1 MNVIIEEE
9 VLVPDVPIIEE
20 QVLYPSNP
28 ISVEEEVLVPAIYQ
42 EVQRQYK
49 LDPLWDSLEETPK
62 NHIQMIVY
70 KGKDEDYDVSFWF
83 YDQDIRVD
91 WGDGIIED
99 FVNIKAGLDRVN
111 HKFIDGSGKLDSN
124 GERFWF
130 VDVTITKDN
139 NIYNSFVLSNCIPN
153 YQKPSGCSKSIIKAV
168 SINREGLYTNLVC
181 SDSSLEYPP
190 YVEYVRIHGNYILY
204 RNDKLN
210 SLYIKEIKF
219 DSKDIKFEKLIG
231 DTFPSN
237 YPDYPINIFNPEL
250 VGSYDIALFSG
261 LYSPVQLRKS
271 YDLRKFVFSSISSL
285 FENNEIVEEV
295 YLPEQSSENWKSLGY
310 IFNNC
315 IRLKRLIFPKDKTLF
330 SYINDLTA
338 SFGLL
343 CNLEEVENFP
353 NENIGEFS
361 DIAIICTGFNYFKYS
376 MGFGNDKIKLRCFIA
391 NDSYINSLKFSKES
405 PFDYNNPTI
414 NLLRAKFEKDSLLSL
429 FNRLPDF
436 TNSNSR
442 IINIVD
448 NPGTSELIEE
458 DIKIATDKNWVVI
471 TK

>member
-70 KGKDEDYDVSFWF
+70 KGGDEDYDVSFWF
-83 YDQDIRVD
+83 YDQDIRVN

-99 FVNIKAGLDRVN
+99 ILNGGIPGYNRVN
-111 HKFIDGSGKLDSN
+111 HKFVDGSGKLDSN

-130 VDVTITKDN
+130 VDITIIKDN
-139 NIYNSFVLSNCIPN
+139 IAYNKINLSNYN
-153 YQKPSGCSKSIIKAV
+153 NNNQDYSKSIIKAV
-168 SINREGLYTNLVC
+168 SINREGLYTNLEI
-181 SDSSLEYPP
+181 SDISRQYPP
-190 YVEYVRIHGNYILY
+190 YVEYVRVHGKHILY
-204 RNDKLN
+204 KNDTLN
-210 SLYIKEIKF
+210 SLFIKEIKF
-219 DSKDIKFEKLIG
+219 DSKDIRFEKLFG
-231 DTFPSN
+231 STFPNN
-237 YPDYPINIFNPEL
+237 YPGYPINIFNPEL
-250 VGSYDIALFSG
+250 VGSYANALFSG
-261 LYSPVQLRKS
+261 MYSPVQLRKS

-285 FENNEIVEEV
+285 FQGNIIVEEV
-295 YLPEQSSENWKSLGY
+295 YLPEQSSENWKNLGY
-310 IFNNC
+310 MLSGC
-315 IRLKRLIFPKDKTLF
+315 IRLRRLIFPKDQSLF
-330 SYINDLTA
+330 SYINDLTS
-338 SFGLL
+338 SFAQLY
-343 CNLEEVENFP
+343 NLEEVENFP
-353 NENIGEFS
+353 NEHIGEFS
-361 DIAIICTGFNYFKYS
+361 DKAIICTGFNYFKYS
-376 MGFGNDKIKLRCFIA
+376 MGFGNNKIKLRCFIA
-391 NDSYINSLKFSKES
+391 NDSYINSLQFSNES
-405 PFDYNNPTI
+405 PFDYGSTHI
-414 NLLRAKFEKDSLLSL
+414 NLLKAKFEKDSLLSL

-442 IINIVD
+442 TINIVD
-448 NPGTSELIEE
+448 NPGTSELMEE

>member
-28 ISVEEEVLVPAIYQ
+28 ISVEEEVLVPAIVQ

-70 KGKDEDYDVSFWF
+70 KGRDEDYDVSFWF
-83 YDQDIRVD
+83 YDQNIRVD

-99 FVNIKAGLDRVN
+99 FVNSKSGLDRVN
-111 HKFIDGSGKLDSN
+111 HKFVDGSGKLDSN

-130 VDVTITKDN
+130 VDITIIKDN
-139 NIYNSFVLSNCIPN
+139 IVYNIIKLSNYN
-153 YQKPSGCSKSIIKAV
+153 NNRDYSKSIIKAV
-168 SINREGLYTNLVC
+168 SINREGLYTNLEI
-181 SDSSLEYPP
+181 SDISQQYPP
-190 YVEYVRIHGNYILY
+190 YVEYVRVHGNYIIF
-204 RNDKLN
+204 RNDNLSSKF
-210 SLYIKEIKF
+210 IKEIRF
-219 DSKDIKFEKLIG
+219 DSKDIRFEKLFG
-231 DTFPSN
+231 STFPNN
-237 YPDYPINIFNPEL
+237 YPGYPINVFNPEL
-250 VGSYDIALFSG
+250 VGSYANALFSK
-261 LYSPVQLRKS
+261 LYAPILLKKS
-271 YDLRKFVFSSISSL
+271 YDLRKFTFSSISNL
-285 FENNEIVEEV
+285 FESNDIVEEI
-295 YLPEQSSENWKSLGY
+295 YLPEICSENWKSLGY
-310 IFNNC
+310 MLSGC
-315 IRLKRLIFPKDKTLF
+315 IRLRRLIFPKDQSLF
-330 SYINDLTA
+330 SYVNDLTS
-338 SFGLL
+338 SFTQLY
-343 CNLEEVENFP
+343 NLEEVENFP

-361 DIAIICTGFNYFKYS
+361 DKAIICTGFNYFKYS

-391 NDSYINSLKFSKES
+391 NDSYINSLQFSNES
-405 PFDYNNPTI
+405 PFDYGSTHI
-414 NLLRAKFEKDSLLSL
+414 NLLKAKFEKDSLLSL

-442 IINIVD
+442 TINIVD
-448 NPGTSELIEE
+448 NPGTSELMEE

>member
-83 YDQDIRVD
+83 YDQNIRVD

-99 FVNIKAGLDRVN
+99 FVNRKAGFNRVN
-111 HKFIDGSGKLDSN
+111 HKFVDGSGKLDSN

-130 VDVTITKDN
+130 VDITIIKDN
-139 NIYNSFVLSNCIPN
+139 IVYNIIKLSNYSN
-153 YQKPSGCSKSIIKAV
+153 NRDYSKSIIKAV
-168 SINREGLYTNLVC
+168 SINREGLYTNLEI
-181 SDSSLEYPP
+181 SDISQQYPP
-190 YVEYVRIHGNYILY
+190 YVEYVRVHGNYIF
-204 RNDKLN
+204 RNDNLSSKF
-210 SLYIKEIKF
+210 IKEIRF
-219 DSKDIKFEKLIG
+219 DSKDIRFEKLFG
-231 DTFPSN
+231 STFPNN
-237 YPDYPINIFNPEL
+237 YPGYPINIFNHKL
-250 VGSYDIALFSG
+250 IGSYGNALFANNK
-261 LYSPVQLRKS
+261 YSPILLNKS
-271 YDLRKFVFSSISSL
+271 YDLRKFTFFSMSNL
-285 FENNEIVEEV
+285 FEGNTIVEEI
-295 YLPEQSSENWKSLGY
+295 YLPEICSENWKSLGY
-310 IFNNC
+310 TLNGC
-315 IRLKRLIFPKDKTLF
+315 IRLRKLVFPKDHTLF
-330 SYINDLTA
+330 SYINDLTG

-343 CNLEEVENFP
+343 YNLEEIENFP

-361 DIAIICTGFNYFKYS
+361 DKAIICTAFNHFKYS

-405 PFDYNNPTI
+405 PFDYSNPTI

-442 IINIVD
+442 TINIVD
-448 NPGTSELIEE
+448 NPGTPELMGE

>member
-70 KGKDEDYDVSFWF
+70 KGRDEDYDVSFWF
-83 YDQDIRVD
+83 YDQDIRVN

-99 FVNIKAGLDRVN
+99 ILNGGILGYNRVN
-111 HKFIDGSGKLDSN
+111 HKFVDGSGKLDSN

-130 VDVTITKDN
+130 VDITIIKDN
-139 NIYNSFVLSNCIPN
+139 ITYNDINLSNYNNNKN
-153 YQKPSGCSKSIIKAV
+153 YSKSIIKAV
-168 SINREGLYTNLVC
+168 SINREGLYTKLNC
-181 SDSSLEYPP
+181 TDRNAQYPP
-190 YVEYVRIHGNYILY
+190 YVEYIRVHGKHIIGE
-204 RNDKLN
+204 NDTL
-210 SLYIKEIKF
+210 SSRFIKEIRF
-219 DSKDIKFEKLIG
+219 DSKDIRFEKLLG
-231 DTFPSN
+231 NTFPNN

-250 VGSYDIALFSG
+250 VGSYANALFSK
-261 LYSPVQLRKS
+261 LYAPILLKKS
-271 YDLRKFVFSSISSL
+271 YDLRKFTFSSISGL
-285 FENNEIVEEV
+285 FEGNDIVEEI
-295 YLPEQSSENWKSLGY
+295 YLPEQSSENWKNLGY
-310 IFNNC
+310 MLSGC
-315 IRLKRLIFPKDKTLF
+315 IRLRRLIFPKDQSLF
-330 SYINDLTA
+330 SYIHDLTS
-338 SFGLL
+338 SFTQLY
-343 CNLEEVENFP
+343 NLEEVENFP
-353 NENIGEFS
+353 NEHIGEFS
-361 DIAIICTGFNYFKYS
+361 DRAIICTGFNYFKYS
-376 MGFGNDKIKLRCFIA
+376 MGFGNNKIKLRCFIA
-391 NDSYINSLKFSKES
+391 NDSYINSLQFSNGS
-405 PFDYNNPTI
+405 PFDYGSTHI

-442 IINIVD
+442 TINIVD
-448 NPGTSELIEE
+448 NPGTSELMEE

>member
-70 KGKDEDYDVSFWF
+70 KGRDEDYDVSFWF
-83 YDQDIRVD
+83 YDQDIRVN

-99 FVNIKAGLDRVN
+99 ILNGGIPGYNRVN
-111 HKFIDGSGKLDSN
+111 HKFVDGSGKLDSN

-130 VDVTITKDN
+130 VDITIIKDN
-139 NIYNSFVLSNCIPN
+139 IIYNDINLSNYN
-153 YQKPSGCSKSIIKAV
+153 NNQDYSKSIIKAV
-168 SINREGLYTNLVC
+168 SINREGLYTKLNC
-181 SDSSLEYPP
+181 TDINAQYPP
-190 YVEYVRIHGNYILY
+190 YVEYIRVHGKHIIDK
-204 RNDKLN
+204 NDTL
-210 SLYIKEIKF
+210 SSRFIKEIRF
-219 DSKDIKFEKLIG
+219 DSKDIRFEKLLG
-231 DTFPSN
+231 NTFPNN

-250 VGSYDIALFSG
+250 VGSYANALFSK
-261 LYSPVQLRKS
+261 LYAPILLKKS
-271 YDLRKFVFSSISSL
+271 YDLRKFTFSSISNL
-285 FENNEIVEEV
+285 FEGNDIVEEI
-295 YLPEQSSENWKSLGY
+295 YLPEQSSENWKNLGY
-310 IFNNC
+310 ILDGC
-315 IRLKRLIFPKDKTLF
+315 IRLRRLIFPKNQSLF
-330 SYINDLTA
+330 SYIDDLTS
-338 SFGLL
+338 SFAHLY
-343 CNLEEVENFP
+343 NLEEVENFP
-353 NENIGEFS
+353 NEHIGEFS
-361 DIAIICTGFNYFKYS
+361 DRAIICTGFNYFKYS
-376 MGFGNDKIKLRCFIA
+376 MGFGNNKIKLRCFIA
-391 NDSYINSLKFSKES
+391 NDSYINSLQFSNGS
-405 PFDYNNPTI
+405 PFDYGSTHI

-442 IINIVD
+442 TINIVD
-448 NPGTSELIEE
+448 NPGTSELMEE

>member
-9 VLVPDVPIIEE
+9 VLVPDVPII

-28 ISVEEEVLVPAIYQ
+28 ISVEEEVLVPAIVQ

-70 KGKDEDYDVSFWF
+70 KGRDEDYDVSFWF
-83 YDQDIRVD
+83 YDQNIRVD

-99 FVNIKAGLDRVN
+99 FVNSKAGLDRVN
-111 HKFIDGSGKLDSN
+111 HKFVDGSGKLDSN

-130 VDVTITKDN
+130 VDITIIKDN
-139 NIYNSFVLSNCIPN
+139 IAYNTFNLSNYN
-153 YQKPSGCSKSIIKAV
+153 NNRDYSKSIIKAV
-168 SINREGLYTNLVC
+168 SINREGLYTNLII
-181 SDSSLEYPP
+181 SDISQQYPP
-190 YVEYVRIHGNYILY
+190 YVEYVRVHGNYIIF
-204 RNDKLN
+204 RNDNLSSKF
-210 SLYIKEIKF
+210 IKEIRF
-219 DSKDIKFEKLIG
+219 DSKDIRFEKLFG
-231 DTFPSN
+231 DTFPNN
-237 YPDYPINIFNPEL
+237 YPGYPINIFNHKL
-250 VGSYDIALFSG
+250 IGSYGNALFANA
-261 LYSPVQLRKS
+261 YSPILLNKS
-271 YDLRKFVFSSISSL
+271 YDLRKFTFFSISSL
-285 FENNEIVEEV
+285 FEGNTIVEEI
-295 YLPEQSSENWKSLGY
+295 YLPEICSENWKSLGY
-310 IFNNC
+310 MLNGC
-315 IRLKRLIFPKDKTLF
+315 IRLRKLVFPKDHTLF

-343 CNLEEVENFP
+343 YNLEEIENFP
-353 NENIGEFS
+353 NESIGKFS
-361 DIAIICTGFNYFKYS
+361 DKAIICTGFNFFKYS

-391 NDSYINSLKFSKES
+391 NDSYINSLQFSNES
-405 PFDYNNPTI
+405 PFDYGSTHI

-442 IINIVD
+442 TINIVD
-448 NPGTSELIEE
+448 NPGTSELMEE

>member
-28 ISVEEEVLVPAIYQ
+28 ISVEEEVLVPAIVQ

-70 KGKDEDYDVSFWF
+70 KGRDEDYDVSFWF
-83 YDQDIRVD
+83 YDQNIRVD

-99 FVNIKAGLDRVN
+99 FVNSKNGLDRVN
-111 HKFIDGSGKLDSN
+111 HKFVDGSGKLDSN

-130 VDVTITKDN
+130 VDITIIKDN
-139 NIYNSFVLSNCIPN
+139 IVYNIIKLSNYN
-153 YQKPSGCSKSIIKAV
+153 NNRDYSKSIIKAV
-168 SINREGLYTNLVC
+168 SINREGLYTNLEI
-181 SDSSLEYPP
+181 SDISQQYPP
-190 YVEYVRIHGNYILY
+190 YVEYVRVHGNYIIF
-204 RNDKLN
+204 RNDNLSSKF
-210 SLYIKEIKF
+210 IKEIRF
-219 DSKDIKFEKLIG
+219 DSKDIRFEKLLG
-231 DTFPSN
+231 STFPNN
-237 YPDYPINIFNPEL
+237 YPGYPINVFNPEL
-250 VGSYDIALFSG
+250 VGSYANALFSK
-261 LYSPVQLRKS
+261 LYAPILLKKS
-271 YDLRKFVFSSISSL
+271 YDLRKFTFSSISNL
-285 FENNEIVEEV
+285 FESNDIVEEI
-295 YLPEQSSENWKSLGY
+295 YLPEICSENWKSLGY
-310 IFNNC
+310 MLSGC
-315 IRLKRLIFPKDKTLF
+315 IRLRRLIFPKDQSLF
-330 SYINDLTA
+330 SYVNDLTS
-338 SFGLL
+338 SFTQLY
-343 CNLEEVENFP
+343 NLEEVENFP

-361 DIAIICTGFNYFKYS
+361 DKAIICTGFNYFKYS

-391 NDSYINSLKFSKES
+391 HDSYINSLQFSNES
-405 PFDYNNPTI
+405 PFDYGSTHI
-414 NLLRAKFEKDSLLSL
+414 SLLKAKFEKDSLLSL

-442 IINIVD
+442 TINIVD
-448 NPGTSELIEE
+448 NPGTSELMEE

>member
-1 MNVIIEEE
+1 MKKCLNISEEVVLPEIYEIEEH
-9 VLVPDVPIIEE
+9 LVMDPPVQCEE
-20 QVLYPSNP
+20 TVN
-28 ISVEEEVLVPAIYQ
+28 IPAIVQ

-70 KGKDEDYDVSFWF
+70 KGRDEDYDVSFWF
-83 YDQDIRVD
+83 YDQNIRVD

-99 FVNIKAGLDRVN
+99 FVNSKSGLDRVN
-111 HKFIDGSGKLDSN
+111 HKFVDGSGKLDSN

-130 VDVTITKDN
+130 VDITIIKDN
-139 NIYNSFVLSNCIPN
+139 IAYNVIKLSNYN
-153 YQKPSGCSKSIIKAV
+153 NNRDYSKSIIKAV
-168 SINREGLYTNLVC
+168 SINREGLYTNLEI
-181 SDSSLEYPP
+181 SDISQQYPP
-190 YVEYVRIHGNYILY
+190 YVEYVRVHGNYIIF
-204 RNDKLN
+204 RNDNLSSKF
-210 SLYIKEIKF
+210 IKEIRF
-219 DSKDIKFEKLIG
+219 DSKDIRFEKLLG
-231 DTFPSN
+231 STFPNN
-237 YPDYPINIFNPEL
+237 YPCYPINIFNHKL
-250 VGSYDIALFSG
+250 IGSYGNALFANA
-261 LYSPVQLRKS
+261 YSPILLNKS
-271 YDLRKFVFSSISSL
+271 YDLRKFTFFSISNL
-285 FENNEIVEEV
+285 FEGNTIVEEI
-295 YLPEQSSENWKSLGY
+295 YLPEQSSENWKSLHY
-310 IFNNC
+310 TFNNC

-343 CNLEEVENFP
+343 YNLEEVENFP

-361 DIAIICTGFNYFKYS
+361 DKAIICTGFNAFKYS

-391 NDSYINSLKFSKES
+391 NDSYINSLQFSNES
-405 PFDYNNPTI
+405 PFDYGSTHI

-442 IINIVD
+442 TINIVD
-448 NPGTSELIEE
+448 NPGTSELMEE

>member
-70 KGKDEDYDVSFWF
+70 KGRDEDYDVSFWF
-83 YDQDIRVD
+83 YDQNIRVD

-99 FVNIKAGLDRVN
+99 FVNSKAGLDRVN
-111 HKFIDGSGKLDSN
+111 HKFVDGSGKLDSN

-130 VDVTITKDN
+130 VDITIIKDN
-139 NIYNSFVLSNCIPN
+139 ITYYNVIKLSNYN
-153 YQKPSGCSKSIIKAV
+153 NNRDYSKSIIKAV
-168 SINREGLYTNLVC
+168 SINREGLYTNLEI
-181 SDSSLEYPP
+181 SDISQQYPP
-190 YVEYVRIHGNYILY
+190 YVEYVRVHGNYIIF
-204 RNDKLN
+204 RNDNLSSKF
-210 SLYIKEIKF
+210 IKEIRF
-219 DSKDIKFEKLIG
+219 DSKDIRFEKLLG
-231 DTFPSN
+231 NTFPNN
-237 YPDYPINIFNPEL
+237 YPGYPINIFNHKL
-250 VGSYDIALFSG
+250 IGSYGNALFANA
-261 LYSPVQLRKS
+261 YSPILLNKS
-271 YDLRKFVFSSISSL
+271 YDLRKFTFFSLSNL
-285 FENNEIVEEV
+285 FEGNAIVEEI
-295 YLPEQSSENWKSLGY
+295 YLPEICSENWKSLGY
-310 IFNNC
+310 MLNGC
-315 IRLKRLIFPKDKTLF
+315 IRLRKLVFPKDHTLF

-343 CNLEEVENFP
+343 YNLEEIENFP
-353 NENIGEFS
+353 NESIGKFS
-361 DIAIICTGFNYFKYS
+361 DKAIICTGFNFFKYS

-391 NDSYINSLKFSKES
+391 NDSYINSLQFSNES
-405 PFDYNNPTI
+405 PFDYGSTHI

-442 IINIVD
+442 TINIVD
-448 NPGTSELIEE
+448 NPGTSELMEE

>member
-70 KGKDEDYDVSFWF
+70 KGRDEDYDVSFWF
-83 YDQDIRVD
+83 YDQNIRVD

-99 FVNIKAGLDRVN
+99 FVNSKAGLDRVN
-111 HKFIDGSGKLDSN
+111 HKFVDGSGKLDSN

-130 VDVTITKDN
+130 VDITIIKDN
-139 NIYNSFVLSNCIPN
+139 ITYNVIKLSNYN
-153 YQKPSGCSKSIIKAV
+153 NNRDYSKSIIKAV
-168 SINREGLYTNLVC
+168 SINREGLYTNLEI
-181 SDSSLEYPP
+181 SDISQQYPP
-190 YVEYVRIHGNYILY
+190 YVEYVRVHGNYIIF
-204 RNDKLN
+204 RNDNLSSKF
-210 SLYIKEIKF
+210 IKEIRF
-219 DSKDIKFEKLIG
+219 DSKDIRFEKLLG
-231 DTFPSN
+231 NTFPNN
-237 YPDYPINIFNPEL
+237 YPGYPINIFNHKL
-250 VGSYDIALFSG
+250 IGSYGNALFANA
-261 LYSPVQLRKS
+261 YSPILLNKS
-271 YDLRKFVFSSISSL
+271 YDLRKFTFFSLSNL
-285 FENNEIVEEV
+285 FEGNAIVEEI
-295 YLPEQSSENWKSLGY
+295 YLPEICSENWKSLGY
-310 IFNNC
+310 MLNGC
-315 IRLKRLIFPKDKTLF
+315 IRLRKLVFPKDHTLF

-343 CNLEEVENFP
+343 YNLEEIENFP
-353 NENIGEFS
+353 NESIGKFS
-361 DIAIICTGFNYFKYS
+361 DKAIICTGFNFFKYS

-391 NDSYINSLKFSKES
+391 NDSYINSLQFSNES
-405 PFDYNNPTI
+405 PFDYGSTHI

-442 IINIVD
+442 TINIVD
-448 NPGTSELIEE
+448 NPGTSELMEE

>member
-28 ISVEEEVLVPAIYQ
+28 ISVEEEVLVPAIVQ

-70 KGKDEDYDVSFWF
+70 KGRDEDYDVSFWF
-83 YDQDIRVD
+83 YDQNIRVD

-99 FVNIKAGLDRVN
+99 FVNSKAGLDRVN
-111 HKFIDGSGKLDSN
+111 HKFVDGSGKLDSN

-130 VDVTITKDN
+130 VYITIIKDN
-139 NIYNSFVLSNCIPN
+139 IAYNTFNLSNYN
-153 YQKPSGCSKSIIKAV
+153 NNRDYSKSIIKAV
-168 SINREGLYTNLVC
+168 SINREGLYTNLII
-181 SDSSLEYPP
+181 SDISQQYPP
-190 YVEYVRIHGNYILY
+190 YVEYVRVHGNYIIF
-204 RNDKLN
+204 RNDNLSSKF
-210 SLYIKEIKF
+210 IKEIRF
-219 DSKDIKFEKLIG
+219 DSKDIRFEKLLG
-231 DTFPSN
+231 NTFPNN
-237 YPDYPINIFNPEL
+237 YPGYPINIFNHKL
-250 VGSYDIALFSG
+250 IGSYGNAVFANA
-261 LYSPVQLRKS
+261 YSPILLNKS
-271 YDLRKFVFSSISSL
+271 YDLRKFTFFSLSSL
-285 FENNEIVEEV
+285 FEGNTIVEEI
-295 YLPEQSSENWKSLGY
+295 YLPEICSENWKSLSYMLNG
-310 IFNNC
+310 C
-315 IRLKRLIFPKDKTLF
+315 IRLRKLVFPKDHTLF
-330 SYINDLTA
+330 SYINDLTS

-343 CNLEEVENFP
+343 YNLEEIENFP

-361 DIAIICTGFNYFKYS
+361 DKAIICTGFNFFKYS

-391 NDSYINSLKFSKES
+391 NDSYINSLQFSNES
-405 PFDYNNPTI
+405 PFDYGSTHI

-442 IINIVD
+442 TINIVD
-448 NPGTSELIEE
+448 NPGTSELMEE

>member
-49 LDPLWDSLEETPK
+49 LDPLWDSLEETSK

-83 YDQDIRVD
+83 HDQNIRVD

-99 FVNIKAGLDRVN
+99 FINSKTELDRVN
-111 HKFIDGSGKLDSN
+111 HKFVDGSGKLDSN

-130 VDVTITKDN
+130 VDITIIKDN
-139 NIYNSFVLSNCIPN
+139 IYYNAIKLSNYN
-153 YQKPSGCSKSIIKAV
+153 NNQDYSKSIIKAV
-168 SINREGLYTNLVC
+168 SINREGLYTNLEI
-181 SDSSLEYPP
+181 SDISQQYLP
-190 YVEYVRIHGNYILY
+190 YVEYVRVHGNYIIF
-204 RNDKLN
+204 RNDNLSSKF
-210 SLYIKEIKF
+210 IKEIRF
-219 DSKDIKFEKLIG
+219 DSKDIRFEKLLG
-231 DTFPSN
+231 NTFPNN
-237 YPDYPINIFNPEL
+237 YPGYPINIFNPEL
-250 VGSYDIALFSG
+250 VGSYSNAIFSRVYAPI
-261 LYSPVQLRKS
+261 LLKKS
-271 YDLRKFVFSSISSL
+271 YDLRKFTFSSILNL
-285 FENNEIVEEV
+285 FEGNDIVEEI
-295 YLPEQSSENWKSLGY
+295 YLPEQSSENWKGLGY
-310 IFNNC
+310 MLNGC
-315 IRLKRLIFPKDKTLF
+315 IRLRRLIFPKDQSLF
-330 SYINDLTA
+330 SYINDLTS
-338 SFGLL
+338 SFTRLY
-343 CNLEEVENFP
+343 NLEEVENFP
-353 NENIGEFS
+353 NEHIGEFS
-361 DIAIICTGFNYFKYS
+361 DKAIICTGFNYFKYS
-376 MGFGNDKIKLRCFIA
+376 MGFGNNKIKLRCFIA
-391 NDSYINSLKFSKES
+391 NDSYINSLQFSNGS
-405 PFDYNNPTI
+405 PFDYSNPTI

-442 IINIVD
+442 TINIVD
-448 NPGTSELIEE
+448 NPGTPELMGE